1 MLDPNFQSKF
11 TATYA
16 GKTYT
21 VVTLIDYVNGVV
33 SFQDKVYHPSQI
45 LTRPIDQVVIT
56 PTN

>member
-16 GKTYT
+16 GKTYA

-33 SFQDKVYHPSQI
+33 SFQDKAYHPSQM
-45 LTRPIDQVVIT
+45 LTRPIGQVVIA
-56 PTN
+56 PIN